1 MAARPLHAD
10 DLASVVRVRE
20 ELRTAHVEAMRRTA
34 MAAESERGRWARE
47 LHDRTLQS
55 LFGLRLRLIAAR
67 QQDDLDG
74 WRRAGDQAVQH
85 IEQEIASLRALISDV
100 RPPALDEL
108 GLFPAIRALA
118 QHHERANG
126 LRVRCELASHEVP
139 RDTELETII
148 YRIVQ
153 EALTNVVKHAHAQ
166 KASVAVRVER
176 AQLIVAIVDDGVGFD
191 QARLGRGFGL
201 IGVRERARM
210 VGGTMTI
217 ESGLWGTALRAAI
230 PVAGVGGRPVAKN

>member
-10 DLASVVRVRE
+10 ELASAARVRE
-20 ELRTAHVEAMRRTA
+20 ELRTAHVEVMRRTA
-34 MAAESERGRWARE
+34 MAAEGERGRWARE

-74 WRRAGDQAVQH
+74 WRRAGDQAVRH
-85 IEQEIASLRALISDV
+85 IEQEIASLRTIISDV

-108 GLFPAIRALA
+108 GLYPAIRALA

-126 LRVRCELASHEVP
+126 LRVRCELASHEAP

-153 EALTNVVKHAHAQ
+153 EALNNVVKHARAQ
-166 KASVAVRVER
+166 KVRVAVRVDG
-176 AQLIVAIVDDGVGFD
+176 AQLVVAIVDDGVGFD
-191 QARLGRGFGL
+191 QARLARGFGL
-201 IGVRERARM
+201 TGVRERAGM
-210 VGGTMTI
+210 VGGAMTI
-217 ESGLWGTALRAAI
+217 ESGLWGTTLRVVMPI
-230 PVAGVGGRPVAKN
+230 AGVGARSIAKH